1 MTNAQDLWQRDT
13 DFAAAPDT
21 FPPDRFN
28 AGVMLLRP
36 SISTLEEMKSKIESL
51 ASYDGGDTVLC
62 LYPPPRPPTTFS
74 LFPRPLFPVLLL
86 AFLSHVPS
94 PPTLQIPSAPLTHSN
109 GNQPSGPQGFLN
121 AFFPSWFEGPPS
133 SRLPFRYNALRTMYH
148 MTKKKPTY
156 WAAVGR

>member
-51 ASYDGGDTVLC
+51 ASYDGGDTVLF
-62 LYPPPRPPTTFS
+62 LYPPPCPPTISFAPSPS
-74 LFPRPLFPVLLL
+74 LISCPPGTPFPRCFPIFEIQT
-86 AFLSHVPS
+86 A
-94 PPTLQIPSAPLTHSN
+94 TLTHCNVNQLSN
-109 GNQPSGPQGFLN
+109 PQGFLN